1 MIVAEAQS
9 GRDDADKTLLVW
21 AAGNSHGNSCTDA
34 DLSEGVEGKVV
45 ASSPA
50 VLAGLPVHVEEL
62 RSHSVAVVA
71 TQRDGTLASF
81 SNRCG
86 VAAQWCVAAP
96 GADLVVA
103 YYGPDREGRA
113 GAYGYSTGGNGT
125 SFAAPLVAG
134 GLAVLKHYFRDQ
146 LGNTEVLTRLYETA
160 AKTGAAEPDTVADG
174 EQCPEH
180 LDLDND
186 RSDCE
191 LSSTHG
197 RGLMD
202 LDAATRPVGSMTI
215 ALGDTLSGG
224 RVAAA
229 SSLLRSGGPAGN
241 ALSAAFRGREAAV
254 FDALDAPFWVG
265 LDGFAQAAAEPD
277 LGDRLARFMRPE
289 PRRRDWAGLG
299 AVSVPGVPG
308 GLIEA
313 PFASTRLRLGVNRAG
328 GEGEWWSGGHASLV
342 AVDDGGL
349 SLTLGDGEFQASA
362 LAAAPGLHHGWEGA
376 GPAPEP
382 GAGVLFSWQPRS
394 TALGMRFG
402 ALREFESALGT
413 SASGAFGR
421 LASGVVFAGTG
432 FSAEAGG
439 WGIEAGAELGVAG
452 SEASG
457 GIVRE
462 VSTLATSAFSLS
474 AERGF
479 EDGGRLRFSLS
490 QPLRVESGRMRLAVP
505 TGRTKRGEVVRG
517 IVDAPL
523 IPTGR
528 QIDLGADWR
537 RPVGAA
543 DGELRLGATVSF
555 QPGHAAGRAPDLTL
569 LAGYRLAF

>member
-1 MIVAEAQS
+1 M
-9 GRDDADKTLLVW
+9 
-21 AAGNSHGNSCTDA
+21 
-34 DLSEGVEGKVV
+34 
-45 ASSPA
+45 
-50 VLAGLPVHVEEL
+50 
-62 RSHSVAVVA
+62 
-71 TQRDGTLASF
+71 
-81 SNRCG
+81 
-86 VAAQWCVAAP
+86 
-96 GADLVVA
+96 
-103 YYGPDREGRA
+103 
-113 GAYGYSTGGNGT
+113 
-125 SFAAPLVAG
+125 
-134 GLAVLKHYFRDQ
+134 
-146 LGNTEVLTRLYETA
+146 
-160 AKTGAAEPDTVADG
+160 
-174 EQCPEH
+174 
-180 LDLDND
+180 
-186 RSDCE
+186 
-191 LSSTHG
+191 
-197 RGLMD
+197 
-202 LDAATRPVGSMTI
+202 
-215 ALGDTLSGG
+215 
-224 RVAAA
+224 
-229 SSLLRSGGPAGN
+229 
-241 ALSAAFRGREAAV
+241 
-254 FDALDAPFWVG
+254 
-265 LDGFAQAAAEPD
+265 
-277 LGDRLARFMRPE
+277 
-289 PRRRDWAGLG
+289 
-299 AVSVPGVPG
+299 
-308 GLIEA
+308 
-313 PFASTRLRLGVNRAG
+313 
-328 GEGEWWSGGHASLV
+328 
-342 AVDDGGL
+342 DDGGL

-394 TALGMRFG
+394 AALGMRFG

-413 SASGAFGR
+413 SASGAFGK

-432 FSAEAGG
+432 FSTEAGG

-490 QPLRVESGRMRLAVP
+490 QPLRVENGRMRLAVP

>member
-9 GRDDADKTLLVW
+9 GRDDADKILLVW

-34 DLSEGVEGKVV
+34 DLSECVEGKVV

-160 AKTGAAEPDTVADG
+160 DATPDTVADG

-202 LDAATRPVGSMTI
+202 LDAATRPRGSMTI

-277 LGDRLARFMRPE
+277 LEDRLARFMRPE

-328 GEGEWWSGGHASLV
+328 GEGEWWSGGHASSASRCPSPCGWRTAGCGSPSPPAAPRGARWCAASWMRRSFPPV
-342 AVDDGGL
+342 ARSTSARTGAGRWAL
-349 SLTLGDGEFQASA
+349 RTASCAWERRYRSNPATRRTALRTSPCWPATGSRSEPGRGEAVPA
-362 LAAAPGLHHGWEGA
+362 RNPRPAILLREGWREAAARRTRIRPSMGCGDDVRRTGSA
-376 GPAPEP
+376 T
-382 GAGVLFSWQPRS
+382 RS
-394 TALGMRFG
+394 TKP
-402 ALREFESALGT
+402 LRS
-413 SASGAFGR
+413 SSRPSGAPNPD
-421 LASGVVFAGTG
+421 SGTG
-432 FSAEAGG
+432 
-439 WGIEAGAELGVAG
+439 IDPRTG
-452 SEASG
+452 S
-457 GIVRE
+457 IR
-462 VSTLATSAFSLS
+462 
-474 AERGF
+474 
-479 EDGGRLRFSLS
+479 
-490 QPLRVESGRMRLAVP
+490 
-505 TGRTKRGEVVRG
+505 
-517 IVDAPL
+517 
-523 IPTGR
+523 
-528 QIDLGADWR
+528 
-537 RPVGAA
+537 
-543 DGELRLGATVSF
+543 
-555 QPGHAAGRAPDLTL
+555 
-569 LAGYRLAF
+569 